1 MINSGAQD
9 PPGRRR
15 PEIHG
20 PGPGVYCY
28 SNGPETAPDG
38 LEPAPTGR
46 CVPARKRALG
56 QGAREGR
63 VAIEFSPAGHA
74 GPVELDILSL
84 LRASQPCG
92 LEVLQCLRWN
102 VAPSAECGF
111 VLALRSGEPGDGE
124 RLSLVPGSVASTQR
138 YGRLLLATGRHGV
151 QVAASPAVPSDHR
164 RGRSRSACP
173 DRVRRLLAASA
184 RRRASAAGRER
195 RSEQSS
201 RPCRKPAAG
210 GNT

>member
-38 LEPAPTGR
+38 LEPAQSGR

-56 QGAREGR
+56 HAGREGR
-63 VAIEFSPAGHA
+63 VAIGFSPTRHTD
-74 GPVELDILSL
+74 PVDLDILPL

-92 LEVLQCLRWN
+92 LEVLQCLRRN
-102 VAPSAECGF
+102 VAPSTERGF
-111 VLALRSGEPGDGE
+111 VLALRGGEPGDGE

-138 YGRLLLATGRHGV
+138 HGRLLLVAGPQSV
-151 QVAASPAVPSDHR
+151 QVVASPAVPGDHR
-164 RGRSRSACP
+164 HRGSRGARP
-173 DRVRRLLAASA
+173 ARVRRLLAASA
-184 RRRASAAGRER
+184 RRRTSAAGREQR
-195 RSEQSS
+195 NEQSS